1 MISSISS
8 EGVRVSTLKVLKP
21 GGPAWVEDE
30 GCEDDGMAV
39 GAEEDSSAPLLRFL
53 FPPLPGAGGS
63 MLCWRRMCL
72 ARASERVKDLSHSRE
87 QSLKEAVVK
96 INEIFLIEDGTR
108 KVANSPGLGHVNGFS
123 PVWDRICDIKANLE
137 VCGSPR
143 RGHVAH
149 SHV

>member
-1 MISSISS
+1 MR
-8 EGVRVSTLKVLKP
+8 GSTLKVLKP

-30 GCEDDGMAV
+30 GREDAGMRV

-63 MLCWRRMCL
+63 MLCCKRMCL
-72 ARASERVKDLSHSRE
+72 ARASERVKDLSHSKE
-87 QSLKEAVVK
+87 VSLKEVAIK
-96 INEIFLIEDGTR
+96 INEIFLIEDWTR
-108 KVANSPGLGHVNGFS
+108 KVANLPGLGQVKGFS
-123 PVWDRICDIKANLE
+123 PVCDRICDIKANLE
-137 VCGSPR
+137 VCGKPR